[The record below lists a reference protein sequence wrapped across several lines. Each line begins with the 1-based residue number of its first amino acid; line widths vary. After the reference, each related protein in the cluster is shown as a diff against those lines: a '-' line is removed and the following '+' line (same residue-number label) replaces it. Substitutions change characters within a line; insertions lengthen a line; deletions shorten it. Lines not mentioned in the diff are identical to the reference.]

1 MANTHCKSCM
11 FSKETNS
18 DNPCDFGLI
27 EIIKDHKE
35 ISVVDNFF
43 YIKDYKCN
51 YGFSEH
57 IYTTN
62 PELQKEIDIKN
73 FILDKAKLQYYLV
86 LDIRLLSLEEI
97 KNEISIIKKL
107 DIKPKFISF
116 ISSNEQKTSDIIKT
130 IKSLKAVA
138 YQFATETFQAIET
151 IILDFKN
158 ATNFTGVVIFRTAS
172 KKIIMV
178 IRILFIEVIHI
189 LFMKFN
195 RIFY

>member
-1 MANTHCKSCM
+1 MLVNIKLP
-11 FSKETNS
+11 FSIDLQTS
-18 DNPCDFGLI
+18 GLAADFTSLA
-27 EIIKDHKE
+27 
-35 ISVVDNFF
+35 
-43 YIKDYKCN
+43 
-51 YGFSEH
+51 
-57 IYTTN
+57 IY
-62 PELQKEIDIKN
+62 Q
-73 FILDKAKLQYYLV
+73 A
-86 LDIRLLSLEEI
+86 
-97 KNEISIIKKL
+97 
-107 DIKPKFISF
+107 
-116 ISSNEQKTSDIIKT
+116 IKT